1 MDPYLLEI
9 DILIDEINIILD
21 NIIYNLNNIFE
32 CRYLTIS
39 SHL

>member
-21 NIIYNLNNIFE
+21 NIIYNLDNIFE